1 MLQMGRPTPLEG
13 VQSTAPILEQAFGLA
28 DDLIAA
34 GTIETAPEKDRL
46 FAVELPGDYKLAIVR
61 LDTFRP
67 LTRKAFETQVANPGT
82 LLMASREGW
91 QATEDPMS
99 LKALMRYTQFKWAE
113 GYSDKTLGENE
124 DSADA
129 DDEEASE

>member
-1 MLQMGRPTPLEG
+1 MPNADSKKTLTGVSRGMLQMGRPTPLEG

-61 LDTFRP
+61 GDGRLSVC
-67 LTRKAFETQVANPGT
+67 AFGRCGHALAN
-82 LLMASREGW
+82 SSE
-91 QATEDPMS
+91 QI
-99 LKALMRYTQFKWAE
+99 F
-113 GYSDKTLGENE
+113 LG
-124 DSADA
+124 S
-129 DDEEASE
+129 SII